1 MICSSSLHSWQR
13 NFIATLLFFIVAVT
27 TASAQVGT
35 TSLRGTVADKSGATI
50 AGAQVT
56 LANSSQGLQR
66 ETKSSGSGEYEFLV
80 LPPGTYSLTV
90 EMVNF
95 RSFEQKN
102 LQLLVNSPAT
112 VNVTLEI
119 GIATET
125 VEVSAQTVTLN
136 TTDASLGNAFNENQ
150 VKQLPLD
157 GRNVPDLLSLQA
169 GVVYTGNRADID
181 TGVDTRSGAVNGAR
195 SDQSNVTLDGI
206 PVNDSGG
213 HAFTSVLPVT
223 LDSVQE
229 FRVTTTNY
237 NADQGSSSGAQVALI
252 TKSGTNSLHG
262 SAYEYNRNTF
272 TSANDYFVKG
282 AQIQNC
288 IANATPLSDKQCNQ
302 APKLIRN
309 IFGASVGGPFI
320 KDRLYFFANYEGTR
334 RLEETSA
341 VRTIPTDSLRD
352 GVVQYLC
359 QTKPDGSFDTA
370 TCPGNTVAGVSGAS
384 YTAQPGYRALS
395 PADIT
400 GMDPLGLGP
409 NPATLAY
416 FNSFPHA
423 NDGSVGDGL
432 NYSGF
437 RFRSPIKDTKNW
449 YIAKVDFNI
458 TRDAKHRISWSGAL
472 ANEANPQEQ
481 YLPASPTGSLFD
493 YTAPT
498 HSLVNYN
505 KGFVINY
512 SGVITQHLVNNFRYG
527 YVRESIGNIGDSNQP
542 YIILR
547 GLSQGVTR
555 TSAFQRPDHVFADD
569 LVWNR
574 GRHTL
579 QFGGSAT
586 FIRNPRNN
594 TLNSFSDGIANASWL
609 DVSGMLVKSG
619 SDFNPS
625 NNGFPAGDSSFANSY
640 DFPMIALLGM
650 VTEADATYN
659 YLKDGSVLAQG
670 APVQRHFAFDGYEI
684 YGQDSWKVKSNLT
697 VTFGLRYSLFSP
709 PWETKGLQ
717 VSAQAGTGGLSNWFN
732 QRAKNMQNGVPSNQ
746 DPLVSFDL
754 GGPANGGKPGYY
766 NWDYHDF
773 GPRLA
778 IAWSPKGDGGLW
790 RALFGEGGKTTVR
803 AGFSTVYDR
812 IGSGLLDT
820 FDTSGSFG
828 LATTL
833 SNPAGIETDACA
845 PRLTDLHTIPT
856 ADLGCP
862 SNGGAPQQILLN
874 APPGKFPQT
883 FPSSLGTGGFAITWG
898 LDNSIKTPYSY
909 TLDFSVGRELPKGFT
924 FEISYVGRLSHRLL
938 AQSDLA
944 MPLDFFDKKS
954 GIDYFKAITAL
965 AKIYRTGVS
974 TQSFNPASLPA
985 NVQQYWTDVL
995 QPLQGPNPSNGGLGG
1010 AYQVSSC
1017 TGHDNSG
1024 KQIVLGV
1031 SSPVTAIY
1039 DLFCGGN
1046 LNETTPLFV
1055 LDYFGI
1061 SDANNVLNCGTAG
1074 NPPCVSYLPS
1084 TGGNTF
1090 FNPQYSSLYAWRSNT
1105 KANYHAMQVNV
1116 RHRMEHGLQFDFNY
1130 TFSKSIDIM
1139 SDATRIGAWG
1149 GLGGQIINSWSP
1161 NAMRGVSDYDA
1172 KHQFNANWVA
1182 ELPFGKGK
1190 LVAGNAHGLLDAIVG
1205 GWQLSGLFHLTSGLP
1220 FNVFNGFQW
1229 PTNWQLGGNAFLTGP
1244 LHTGTFKGADSSGN
1258 LTVNVFKQ
1266 GSGPNGA
1273 ITEFT
1278 NPFPGDSGAR
1288 NQLRGDGFF
1297 NVDLGLAKRWRMPWS
1312 EKQSLQL
1319 RWEVFNVTNTTR
1331 FDVQSIKPELD
1342 ISSTFGNYTGLLTNP
1357 RVMQF
1362 ALRYEF

>member
-1 MICSSSLHSWQR
+1 MVWSAINR
-13 NFIATLLFFIVAVT
+13 NFILASIVLMLVTAATW
-27 TASAQVGT
+27 AQTGT
-35 TSLRGTVADKSGATI
+35 TSLHGVVTDKSGASVSDAT
-50 AGAQVT
+50 VT
-56 LANSSQGLQR
+56 LSNTGQGIQR
-66 ETKSSGSGEYEFLV
+66 DTKTNKAGEYEFLS
-80 LPPGTYSLTV
+80 LPPGTYALTV
-90 EMVNF
+90 EMPGF
-95 RSFEQKN
+95 RKFEQKN

-112 VNVTLEI
+112 TNVTLEL
-119 GIATET
+119 GAATET
-125 VEVSAQTVTLN
+125 VEVSAQAATLN

-150 VKQLPLD
+150 VKQLPLE
-157 GRNVPDLLSLQA
+157 GRNIPDLLSLQA

-181 TGVDTRSGAVNGAR
+181 LSVDTRNGAVNGAR

-206 PVNDSGG
+206 PVNDAGG

-237 NADQGSSSGAQVALI
+237 NADQGSSSGAQVALV
-252 TKSGTNSLHG
+252 TKSGTTNLHG

-272 TSANDYFVKG
+272 TSANDYFVKS

-288 IANATPLSDKQCNQ
+288 VTNAIPLSDKQCNQ

-309 IFGASVGGPFI
+309 IFGASAGGPFI
-320 KDRLYFFANYEGTR
+320 KDRLYFFMNYEGTR

-359 QTKPDGSFDTA
+359 QTNADGSFDTA
-370 TCPGNTVAGVSGAS
+370 TCPGNTVAGLSGNS
-384 YTAQPGYRALS
+384 YTAQAGYHALG
-395 PADIT
+395 PNDIK

-409 NPATLAY
+409 NAATLAY
-416 FNSFPHA
+416 FNSFPHP

-437 RFRSPIKDTKNW
+437 RFPSPIKDTTNW

-472 ANEANPQEQ
+472 ANEANSKEQ
-481 YLPASPTGSLFD
+481 YLPSSPAGSLFD
-493 YTAPT
+493 YTAPI

-512 SGVITQHLVNNFRYG
+512 SGVLTHNLVNSFRYG
-527 YVRESIGNIGDSNQP
+527 YVRESIGNIGNSNQP
-542 YIILR
+542 YILLR
-547 GLSQGVTR
+547 GLTQDVER
-555 TSAFQRPDHVFADD
+555 TSAFQRPTHVFADD

-594 TLNSFSDGIANASWL
+594 TLNSFSDGVANASWL
-609 DVSGMLVKSG
+609 DTSGMLVKPG

-625 NNGFPAGDSSFANSY
+625 NHGFPAGDSSFANSY

-659 YLKDGSVLAQG
+659 YLKDGSVLPQG

-684 YGQDSWKVKSNLT
+684 YAQDSWKVKPTLT

-709 PWETKGLQ
+709 PWETNGLQ
-717 VSAQAGTGGLSNWFN
+717 VAASAGGENLAAWFN
-732 QRAKNMQNGVPSNQ
+732 QRATNMGNGIPSNV
-746 DPLVSFDL
+746 DPLVSFNL
-754 GGPANGGKPGYY
+754 AGPANGGKPGYY

-773 GPRLA
+773 GPRVA
-778 IAWSPKGDGGLW
+778 FAWSPRADSGLLKS
-790 RALFGEGGKTTVR
+790 LFGEGKTTIR
-803 AGFSTVYDR
+803 SGFSVVYDR

-820 FDTSGSFG
+820 FDSSGSFG

-833 SNPAGIETDACA
+833 SNPAGIVTDSCS
-845 PRLTDLHTIPT
+845 PRLADMHTIPT
-856 ADLGCP
+856 TDLGC
-862 SNGGAPQQILLN
+862 NGNAPQQILLG
-874 APPGKFPQT
+874 APPGQFPQT
-883 FPSSLGTGGFAITWG
+883 FPNSLDTGGFAITWG
-898 LDNSIKTPYSY
+898 LDSSIKTPYSY

-924 FEISYVGRLSHRLL
+924 LEVSYVGRLSHRLL
-938 AQSDLA
+938 GQSDLA
-944 MPLDFFDKKS
+944 MPLNFKDPKS
-954 GIDYFKAITAL
+954 GISYFDAATAL
-965 AKIYRTGVS
+965 AKLYRKGVQS
-974 TQSFNPASLPA
+974 DQITPQMVGPTAAYWANMVSPLQAGDSYSLSCLGSGVTQS
-985 NVQQYWTDVL
+985 
-995 QPLQGPNPSNGGLGG
+995 PLQA
-1010 AYQVSSC
+1010 AYDFFSC
-1017 TGHDNSG
+1017 
-1024 KQIVLGV
+1024 
-1031 SSPVTAIY
+1031 
-1039 DLFCGGN
+1039 FN
-1046 LNETTPLFV
+1046 LNETSALFV
-1055 LDYFGI
+1055 WDYFGI
-1061 SDANNVLNCGTAG
+1061 PGVNNSYVPTTGT
-1074 NPPCVSYLPS
+1074 
-1084 TGGNTF
+1084 NTF
-1090 FNPQYSSLYAWRSNT
+1090 FNSQFSSLYAWRSNT
-1105 KANYHAMQVNV
+1105 NANYHAMQVNV

-1149 GLGGQIINSWSP
+1149 GLGGQIINSWNP

-1258 LTVNVFKQ
+1258 ATVNVFKE
-1266 GSGPNGA
+1266 GAGPNGA
-1273 ITEFT
+1273 ITAFT

-1288 NQLRGDGFF
+1288 NQVRGDGFF
-1297 NVDLGLAKRWRMPWS
+1297 NIDLGLAKRWRMPWS
-1312 EKQSLQL
+1312 EKQSVQL

-1331 FDVQSIKPELD
+1331 FNVQSIAPELD